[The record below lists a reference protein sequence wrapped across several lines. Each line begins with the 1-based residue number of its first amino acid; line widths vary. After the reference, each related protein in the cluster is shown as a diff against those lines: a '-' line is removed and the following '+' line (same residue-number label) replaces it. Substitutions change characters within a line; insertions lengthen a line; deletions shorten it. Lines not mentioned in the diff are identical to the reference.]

1 MTRYLDAVR
10 LALGDVTSGAVIPFP
25 LFPIGEWKS
34 AKYPELPLTREL
46 AETLIANFDSG
57 VLGTEPMVDS
67 SGKHD
72 TSSPAAAWLKRLYI
86 APTRDGGEM
95 LMADGQLTEVGA
107 QLLGGDLYK
116 YLSVEIDAVTDNR
129 TGVRTANVLKSATLT
144 NTPVLRI
151 MPAVLDAPEYVV
163 ALAEIAPVDEE
174 LPEEEGDDSG
184 ESEGDPVEEALDQL
198 EELANRLDLLLKG
211 QRGVPVVRTLMREVR
226 HRVKSSRQCS
236 ETDTD
241 AADDAQHEGSSEA
254 VPGAT
259 GKVDEGQHV
268 QAAEG
273 QHSESEEPMKTVLN
287 ALQLSEAA
295 DEATVLAAVQQLIS
309 ERDTATVKLAETEAA
324 ARTAAVAVVLDEL
337 VSGGHVAP
345 GQREAWAA
353 LAEHAPEQF
362 DAMAEAARMSKVIDL
377 SEHGAGSAQSR
388 EYDDP
393 SVELAERATA
403 ALAAGKAA
411 DIVAAQDLVL
421 AEDSG
426 LADRYFGIIHTT

>member
-10 LALGDVTSGAVIPFP
+10 LALADVASGEVIPFP

-46 AETLIANFDSG
+46 AETLIANFEAG

-107 QLLGGDLYK
+107 HLLASELYK
-116 YLSVEIDAVTDNR
+116 YLSVEIDAVVDNR
-129 TGVRTANVLKSATLT
+129 TGTRTANVLKSATLT

-163 ALAEIAPVDEE
+163 ALSEIAPADEE
-174 LPEEEGDDSG
+174 LPEGDG
-184 ESEGDPVEEALDQL
+184 ESESDDPVEEALDQL

-226 HRVKSSRQCS
+226 HRVKSSRKCS
-236 ETDTD
+236 DTDTD
-241 AADDAQHEGSSEA
+241 AAAKDPAADSSESVLA
-254 VPGAT
+254 SE
-259 GKVDEGQHV
+259 KDDEGQALQV
-268 QAAEG
+268 SEA
-273 QHSESEEPMKTVLN
+273 QHNERKDIDMKTVLE
-287 ALQLSEAA
+287 ALKLSETA
-295 DEATVLAAVQQLIS
+295 DEATVLAAVQKLIS
-309 ERDTATVKLAETEAA
+309 ERDEATVKLAETEKA

-337 VSGGHVAP
+337 VAGGHVAP

-393 SVELAERATA
+393 SVELAERASA

-411 DIVAAQDLVL
+411 DIVSAQDLVL
-421 AEDSG
+421 AEDAA
-426 LADRYFGIIHTT
+426 LRERYFGMTPTI